1 MSEFIG
7 MNITIGG
14 ELPADLVQEL
24 FKKIEDELC
33 DIGGPMTKSE
43 LRAEVRKNKP
53 VKWGARSNYGECESL
68 KSFCR
73 KHKLGY
79 VHICDSNDQYDP
91 ELHYWVPGMK
101 SEVIQTTTKTG
112 QVVALVDQVRPLIN
126 LLLEYAKQGD
136 KVLPLFVS
144 NQDEDVKD
152 VIEKSLK
159 NPKKFFPAIE
169 KKIKEFLP
177 TIPILPPLTIKE

>member
-7 MNITIGG
+7 MDITIGG
-14 ELPADLVQEL
+14 ELPVNLIQEL
-24 FKKIEDELC
+24 FKKIENDFSN
-33 DIGGPMTKSE
+33 ITGPIVEAE
-43 LRAEVRKNKP
+43 LRAEIRKNKP
-53 VKWGARSNYGECESL
+53 VKWVALSNYGECKSL

-79 VHICDSNDQYDP
+79 IHTCDSNDQYDP